1 MLDMVLE
8 ERRALPDLRGQRR
21 CPRHV
26 VLRAVEALA
35 MRARTE
41 AKAVAAVG
49 GQPGKLVQC
58 GPGWHPR
65 HVADSQFSLRVVA
78 PSVRPSHINGNT
90 NFEPAGAGMRALN
103 HSA

>member
-1 MLDMVLE
+1 MLDLVLE
-8 ERRALPDLRGQRR
+8 ERRALPDLRGRRR

-35 MRARTE
+35 TRARTE
-41 AKAVAAVG
+41 AKVVVAVG
-49 GQPGKLVQC
+49 GQPGKLVKC
-58 GPGWHPR
+58 GPRWYPR
-65 HVADSQFSLRVVA
+65 HVAYLQFSLRVVT

-90 NFEPAGAGMRALN
+90 SFEPAGAGMRALN